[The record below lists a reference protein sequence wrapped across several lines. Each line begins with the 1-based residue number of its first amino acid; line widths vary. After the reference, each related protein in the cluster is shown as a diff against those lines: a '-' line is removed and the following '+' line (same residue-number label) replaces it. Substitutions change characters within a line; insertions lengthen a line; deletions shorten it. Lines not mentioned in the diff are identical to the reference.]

1 MIARL
6 WRGIGVAALAA
17 SVLAAAAHAEGE
29 GEKDL
34 GWSDAAE
41 LTFVATSGNAESSTL
56 GLNNKLVRKWE
67 AASFKLEA
75 GALRAETT
83 TTTREAVDTG
93 AGILVRERS
102 ESALT
107 AEKYFLRGKYSRTV
121 SERLVWFAGGGWDRN
136 EFAGVANRYFA
147 VGGIGHVWFD
157 GEDASF
163 QTDYGLT
170 YTRQEDVIE
179 DPRADDSFLGLQ
191 LGWDYRR
198 RLTSSTIYESDLRV
212 DQNLDDTSDLRADFA
227 NSLAVSMSERLAIK
241 LGLELLFDNQPSRV
255 LVPLVDPAG
264 NPLGSVPVALDK
276 LDSLFS
282 VALVVAF

>member
-1 MIARL
+1 MIARF
-6 WRGIGVAALAA
+6 WRGLALVAVALSVTATAA
-17 SVLAAAAHAEGE
+17 VAEGE
-29 GEKDL
+29 EDPEL

-56 GLNNKLVRKWE
+56 GLNNKLTRKWQ

-107 AEKYFLRGKYSRTV
+107 AEKYFLRGKYRRTV
-121 SERLVWFAGGGWDRN
+121 SERFGWFAGGGWDRN

-198 RLTSSTIYESDLRV
+198 RLTSSTVYESDLRV